1 MAIFKLL
8 DSSPVIQAY
17 RILDFK
23 AWKTG
28 SYIKIEMAIQDD
40 TFLYVREYN
49 DAKDRNYSYH
59 WQDNAGELI
68 LRWDNSPHHRHLK
81 TFPHHKH
88 KKGSVVESFEISLEE
103 VLAYI
108 EKYL

>member
-23 AWKTG
+23 VWKTG
-28 SYIKIEMAIQDD
+28 SFIKIEIVVQDGS
-40 TFLYVREYN
+40 FLYVREYS
-49 DAKDRNYSYH
+49 DDKERNYSYH
-59 WQDNAGELI
+59 WQDKAGELI
-68 LRWDNSPHHRHLK
+68 LRWDNSPHHRQLR

-88 KKGSVVESFEISLEE
+88 INGTVAESFEISLEE

-108 EKYL
+108 EKSV